1 MHIDDPAQA
10 QQVVVEYARVLER
23 HIEEQRHP
31 APIDSLPY
39 AKPVIKAAI
48 RTAAVGL
55 VASHQLTDE
64 LREFLETAYVSL
76 ADYLEADLVRLLT
89 EYREAAAELAVE
101 GRLASETTTTPA
113 WQRIAG
119 SGAIAG
125 EIARFIADDTEAL
138 REEFRALIA

>member
-1 MHIDDPAQA
+1 MQTDDPAQA

-48 RTAAVGL
+48 RTAAQGL
-55 VASHQLTDE
+55 AATDQLTDD
-64 LREFLETAYVSL
+64 LREFLELAYVSL
-76 ADYLEADLVRLLT
+76 ADYLDSDLVRLLS

-101 GRLASETTTTPA
+101 GRLASEKVATPA
-113 WQRIAG
+113 WRRITE

-125 EIARFIADDTEAL
+125 EIARAIADDTEAL